1 MWATIA
7 GFGFGLGPV
16 LGGALIE
23 AFDWSA
29 IFWVNVPIGLAGL
42 LATVTHVRESRDPN
56 ARRLDLGGAALA
68 SGALFCLTLGLV
80 ETDDHS
86 WTSAFTLAFLGAAV
100 ALGAAF
106 LVFEARHHEPILPLE
121 FFRRRAYTIANLDY
135 CLMYAALAG
144 VLFFVS
150 LYFQNVKGFSALETG
165 FSWLTMNVPFILV
178 SPFAGRLQGRFGSR
192 RVVVVGALL
201 AGLGVLDF
209 ALLGLDSPFLQAVP
223 GYFLVGVGFGSAVPA
238 ISAVAMGAIEVERA
252 GVASGVLNTARQVGS
267 AVGLAALGSIATAAA
282 AGSLTKPDNFVSG
295 MRAAMLV
302 AGALAL
308 AASVLTLVGQPPG
321 YPARGRLRCGR
332 TSVVQPGKGPPDA
345 ERSDP
350 VRQNERAAIP
360 EVAKA
365 HHDPP
370 STMRVQEDED
380 VGTFLV

>member
-1 MWATIA
+1 LRRSRLSILVDAFEPERRAWAIGMWATIA

-106 LVFEARHHEPILPLE
+106 LVFEARHHERAPPGVLPAPGIHHREPRLLPHVCGSGRGPLLRLAVLPE
-121 FFRRRAYTIANLDY
+121 RQGLLGARNRLLVADDERPLHSRLAVRRSPTGAVRLAPGGRRRRAP
-135 CLMYAALAG
+135 G
-144 VLFFVS
+144 
-150 LYFQNVKGFSALETG
+150 
-165 FSWLTMNVPFILV
+165 
-178 SPFAGRLQGRFGSR
+178 
-192 RVVVVGALL
+192 GAR
-201 AGLGVLDF
+201 VLDF

-308 AASVLTLVGQPPG
+308 AASVLTLVGQPR
-321 YPARGRLRCGR
+321 ATR
-332 TSVVQPGKGPPDA
+332 
-345 ERSDP
+345 
-350 VRQNERAAIP
+350 RAA
-360 EVAKA
+360 
-365 HHDPP
+365 
-370 STMRVQEDED
+370 
-380 VGTFLV
+380 G